1 MTTTSRQKII
11 AANDTAAID
20 PLVAHVVAAI
30 LRHAE
35 AGELPLFVWTLGL
48 PQNRLRAIVSRC
60 IPEFSKLAPFSE
72 PHYEVLRQRVPPAFP
87 QLFRLMQSHVL
98 ASADAEHGE
107 WLSHAVAAACFGTR
121 PLWIDLDLADPE
133 QLKALLKCY
142 YRPDFVC
149 RSDEEGWKSNLLHR
163 ATNNLNAVCP

>member
-1 MTTTSRQKII
+1 MTTASRQTII

-35 AGELPLFVWTLGL
+35 AGELPLFAWTLGL
-48 PQNRLRAIVSRC
+48 PQSRLRTIVSRC

-87 QLFRLMQSHVL
+87 QLVELLRSQLL
-98 ASADAEHGE
+98 ATADTEHAE
-107 WLSHAVAAACFGTR
+107 WLCHAVAAGCFGTR

-142 YRPDFVC
+142 YRPDFVY

-163 ATNNLNAVCP
+163 AANNLNAISP